1 MTEHATSHGLPTT
14 MGFAAKHAIDV
25 LRRRNVATAPVLRD
39 AGISERDLAASSPLN
54 HRISAVGQSRLLD
67 CAAEAIDDTAFGL
80 HLAEQADPRDAGII
94 FYAMS
99 AAENL
104 GEALALLDRYSRIAN
119 EAARLKL
126 TATPEGLVVEIGF
139 VGLPRPL
146 GRQGAEF
153 LMAVAV
159 RALRELIGRDIRPTR
174 VAFAHARNA
183 DLPEFARFFG
193 CPVEFGRAA
202 GDGVSSDLLE
212 FSATAVAAPLV
223 TADPK
228 LLAALEPFCD
238 LAAKE
243 RRTASDSLRAAVEKE
258 MEKLLPHGK
267 AKKHT
272 IARALGMSARSFS
285 RRLADEGTTYEEVLD
300 ELRRS
305 LALQY
310 LKEPGMSL
318 SEIAWLLGYE
328 GSTSFNH
335 AFKRWTG
342 HSPSVV
348 RKENPL
354 PRLHKA

>member
-1 MTEHATSHGLPTT
+1 MTEDATPHGLPTT
-14 MGFAAKHAIDV
+14 MGFAAKHAIDA

-39 AGISERDLAASSPLN
+39 AGITERDLAGSSPLK
-54 HRISAVGQSRLLD
+54 HRISALGQSRLLD
-67 CAAEAIDDTAFGL
+67 CAAEAIEDTAFGL
-80 HLAEQADPRDAGII
+80 HLAEQADLRNAGIF
-94 FYAMS
+94 FYVIS

-104 GEALALLDRYSRIAN
+104 GEALALLARYSRIAN
-119 EAARLKL
+119 EAVRVTLK
-126 TATPEGLVVEIGF
+126 ATPEGLVVEIGF

-153 LMAVAV
+153 LMAIAL
-159 RALRELIGRDIRPTR
+159 RALRELAGRDIRPIR
-174 VAFAHARNA
+174 VAFAHSRNA

-212 FSATAVAAPLV
+212 FSAAAVAVPLV

-228 LLAALEPFCD
+228 LFEALEPFCD

-243 RRTASDSLRAAVEKE
+243 RRVVSNSLRAAVEKE
-258 MEKLLPHGK
+258 MEKRLPHGK
-267 AKKHT
+267 AQKQT
-272 IARALGMSARSFS
+272 VARALGMSTRSFS
-285 RRLADEGTTYEEVLD
+285 RRLAYEGTTYEEVLD
-300 ELRRS
+300 QLRRS

-310 LKEPGMSL
+310 LKEPSMAI

-342 HSPSVV
+342 HSPSVA
-348 RKENPL
+348 RKGMPL
-354 PRLHKA
+354 LPHEP